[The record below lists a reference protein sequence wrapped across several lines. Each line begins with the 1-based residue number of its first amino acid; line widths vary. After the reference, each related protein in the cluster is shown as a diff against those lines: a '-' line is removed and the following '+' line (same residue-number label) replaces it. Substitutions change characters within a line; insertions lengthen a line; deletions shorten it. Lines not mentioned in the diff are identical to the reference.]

1 MRRLISSY
9 ALFVASLLSSLNA
22 KDGIFYLDTKEP
34 KKVVVVEDELV
45 MRMSLKPFDSQ
56 DVAKVI
62 LFESEGSV
70 HGEYTI
76 QIDLDSALE
85 KSGPLIVVLG
95 DVTILE
101 GVSIGGAEGF
111 GCQVSFGCDEL
122 ALARDWLKRLGD
134 LFNLKNES
142 QIDLV
147 RPEKEAEQAVPPKS
161 DRAGG

>member
-22 KDGIFYLDTKEP
+22 KDGIFHLDTKEP

-56 DVAKVI
+56 HVAKVI

-70 HGEYTI
+70 HGECAI

-95 DVTILE
+95 DVTI
-101 GVSIGGAEGF
+101 I
-111 GCQVSFGCDEL
+111 
-122 ALARDWLKRLGD
+122 
-134 LFNLKNES
+134 
-142 QIDLV
+142 
-147 RPEKEAEQAVPPKS
+147 
-161 DRAGG
+161 